1 MREGNKDTA
10 SPPLFEG
17 FGPVPPVAETKLGV
31 QMLQQRGWDGSAAR
45 GHSHVEGVRAL
56 RQAALRAGLWRL
68 CFSDN
73 AGLTKNRPLNLLQPG
88 MASPYPERPV
98 SARSG
103 ADGKI
108 VWEIAISTA
117 MVYIN
122 FLKQLGEI
130 NIF

>member
-1 MREGNKDTA
+1 MQDPA

-31 QMLQQRGWDGSAAR
+31 QMLQQWGLDGSAAR

-56 RQAALRAGLWRL
+56 RQAALRAGLWSL

-73 AGLTKNRPLNLLQPG
+73 SGLTKNRLLNLLQPG
-88 MASPYPERPV
+88 MASPYPEQPASVRPQ
-98 SARSG
+98 AG

-117 MVYIN
+117 TVYIS
-122 FLKQLGEI
+122 FLKQLV
-130 NIF
+130 